1 MAAGAQTAKA
11 RLDLSRYELTI
22 ERRRVQLEP
31 QPMDLLI
38 LFVQKRGELVTREE
52 IIAKLWG
59 KDVFVDVDQSIN
71 AAVRKIRSALRDD
84 PATPRYLETVI
95 GKGYRFIGEV
105 EIVGAAPAD
114 KPAEPSTAA
123 GRLQPKTSHKRFL
136 RFMFAGTAIALAIA
150 VSVWAGLAWKGRIA
164 GRGPEIRSVVVLPL
178 ANLSGDVAQEY
189 FVDGMTEELTTDL
202 AKITSL
208 RVISRTSAE
217 KYRGS
222 KKSAP
227 QIAQELKVEAIVEG
241 SVLRS
246 GSNVRI
252 TTQLID
258 AVHDKHLWA
267 DSYERDLRDVLAL
280 QREVAAAI
288 AKQVKATLTPQ
299 EDARLS
305 RVPQVNAQAHEAYL
319 RGLFFWNKWTEDGV
333 RKSIDNYQQAIQA
346 DPSYAPAFAGL
357 ANSYIAMGDFGVG
370 LLPPNQANTAAEQAA
385 LKALSLDDTLGE
397 AHAALA
403 MSRFRSDRDL
413 SGVEA
418 EFKRALELNPG
429 SATEHHWYSHY
440 LLATGRNEDAIA
452 EGQRAYDLSPIDPE
466 MGVHMQFLYLFLHR
480 YDDVIEAG
488 RKTLELDRNF
498 SETHFMDGQAYEQQH
513 RYKEAVA
520 ELRVATDLSGRRTMI
535 LGALGHVLAVSGDQ
549 SGARRILAEFKSL
562 SRSRYVPR
570 YDYALIHV
578 GLADNDAALNDLQQ
592 AYNEGSSWM
601 FILQSDAR
609 LDPLRADSRFKDLV
623 GHIGQVH

>member
-357 ANSYIAMGDFGVG
+357 ANSYIAMGDFGG
-370 LLPPNQANTAAEQAA
+370 GRT
-385 LKALSLDDTLGE
+385 
-397 AHAALA
+397 
-403 MSRFRSDRDL
+403 SRAQS
-413 SGVEA
+413 S
-418 EFKRALELNPG
+418 
-429 SATEHHWYSHY
+429 
-440 LLATGRNEDAIA
+440 
-452 EGQRAYDLSPIDPE
+452 
-466 MGVHMQFLYLFLHR
+466 
-480 YDDVIEAG
+480 
-488 RKTLELDRNF
+488 
-498 SETHFMDGQAYEQQH
+498 
-513 RYKEAVA
+513 
-520 ELRVATDLSGRRTMI
+520 LSGRHPR
-535 LGALGHVLAVSGDQ
+535 GSPCCSGYVALPQ
-549 SGARRILAEFKSL
+549 
-562 SRSRYVPR
+562 
-570 YDYALIHV
+570 
-578 GLADNDAALNDLQQ
+578 
-592 AYNEGSSWM
+592 
-601 FILQSDAR
+601 
-609 LDPLRADSRFKDLV
+609 
-623 GHIGQVH
+623 